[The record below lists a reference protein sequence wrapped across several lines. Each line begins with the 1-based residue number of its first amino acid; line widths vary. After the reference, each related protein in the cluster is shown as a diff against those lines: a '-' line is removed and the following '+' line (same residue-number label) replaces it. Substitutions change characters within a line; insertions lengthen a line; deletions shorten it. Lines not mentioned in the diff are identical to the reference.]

1 MSASGPSGPL
11 VLGARIKI
19 SILSVDIKH
28 PNICYF
34 PFNWSLEHKIK
45 WTLDGSMPHF
55 YLYRLRNKPGVLMM
69 KNGQLII
76 FTQHQLGLE

>member
-1 MSASGPSGPL
+1 M
-11 VLGARIKI
+11 I
-19 SILSVDIKH
+19 SILFVDIEH

-45 WTLDGSMPHF
+45 GTLDGSMSHF
-55 YLYRLRNKPGVLMM
+55 YLYRLRYKPGVLMI

-76 FTQHQLGLE
+76 FAQLQ